1 VQTIREWLQKL
12 WTVRRRWLGL
22 GAGCLLWILWMI
34 FGFWSVVLL
43 AFLAA
48 IGFFVGRVSE
58 ERKSWREILDK
69 LLSDRYM
76 E

>member
-1 VQTIREWLQKL
+1 
-12 WTVRRRWLGL
+12 
-22 GAGCLLWILWMI
+22 MI